1 MSDSSKILP
10 DDRAPATGVRGERD
24 RFVAFAF
31 CSADIL
37 LELDSRHV
45 ITYAGGAT
53 VALTGRPAGGL
64 VGMLIFDLV
73 AESER
78 PLLRRLLDRAA
89 MGARLEEAGLHVVGP
104 SGSTVPLT
112 LGGYFLP
119 DLGGHYFLSLRM
131 EDQHTPTAAL
141 EAAARDLET
150 GLLGATAFSQAG
162 AAQVREA
169 LSQNKAATF
178 TVLDLNGL
186 TDLRRRLD
194 AESRRELMSTLGQVL
209 RENSLAGDSAGALG
223 ADYYGLLHHAD
234 LDVKALE
241 TRIDDLALGVDPE
254 HQGIE
259 VSAAAVDMGVPGL
272 DGADAA
278 RAFVHAVKNFEKF
291 DGDNFSIE
299 NMTKGLSQ
307 QMEDT
312 VRRIGN
318 TRSVI
323 AARAFDVA
331 FQPIIDLETR
341 RVHHFEALM
350 RLRDTEVSPFQFVSF
365 AEQVGMVCDF
375 DIAMCRRVIAWL
387 EQAHKAGQ
395 DYVVAV
401 NLSGRSLASLEFVA
415 DLLNLL
421 KNNDWIS
428 NRLMF
433 ELTESANISDLNQTN
448 AIVQRLR
455 KSGFRVCL
463 DDFGAGESAFH
474 YLRALDVDMVKI
486 DGSYVRHA
494 LAETKDRHF
503 LKSIAN
509 LCNDLKISTIAEM
522 IEQEK
527 TIKLLR
533 TCGVR
538 YGQGYLFGRP
548 SLDITSF
555 DARRSSGPPA
565 KVARGGRR

>member
-1 MSDSSKILP
+1 M
-10 DDRAPATGVRGERD
+10 RGERD

-64 VGMLIFDLV
+64 VGTSVYDLLPPR
-73 AESER
+73 EQ
-78 PLLRRLLDRAA
+78 PLLRRLLERAA
-89 MGARLEEAGLHVVGP
+89 TGARQEGVGLHVLGS
-104 SGSTVPLT
+104 SGHSFPLAV
-112 LGGYFLP
+112 GGYYLP
-119 DLGGHYFLSLRM
+119 DLGGHYFLALRM
-131 EDQHTPTAAL
+131 QENRTPATAL

-150 GLLGATAFSQAG
+150 GLLGSAAFSDTG
-162 AAQVREA
+162 AARLREA
-169 LSQNKAATF
+169 LSRGEQATF

-186 TDLRRRLD
+186 TDLRDRLN
-194 AESRRELMSTLGQVL
+194 AESQRELMSTLGQVL
-209 RENSLAGDSAGALG
+209 RESSLGGDLAGALG
-223 ADYYGLLHHAD
+223 ADYYGLLHQSGF
-234 LDVKALE
+234 DVKELE
-241 TRIDDLALGVDPE
+241 TRIDGLALSVDPE

-259 VSAAAVDMGVPGL
+259 VSAAAVEMGASGF
-272 DGADAA
+272 DGVDAA
-278 RAFVHAVKNFEKF
+278 RAFVHAVKNFEKCE
-291 DGDNFSIE
+291 GDNLSIE

-323 AARAFDVA
+323 TARAFDVA
-331 FQPIIDLETR
+331 FQPIIDLESR

-350 RLRDTEVSPFQFVSF
+350 RLRDTELSPFQFVSF

-387 EQAHKAGQ
+387 EQAHKVGQ

-421 KNNDWIS
+421 KNNDWIG

-433 ELTESANISDLNQTN
+433 ELTESANIADLNQTN
-448 AIVQRLR
+448 AIIQRLR

-509 LCNDLKISTIAEM
+509 LCHDLKIATIAEM

-527 TIKLLR
+527 TIKLLQS
-533 TCGVR
+533 CGVR

-555 DARRSSGPPA
+555 DARRSAGPPA
-565 KVARGGRR
+565 QVALGGQR